1 MTCGVAMLRQLRI
14 KNFYSIREAL
24 ELSLLLNARTPNDF
38 RSIATTDGQKAS
50 KVMALVGAN
59 ASGKTNILKMLAF
72 IHWFIT
78 DSFVGLKP
86 DDSIPVVAHFAS
98 EDAPTEFEL
107 EFELDNKRWKYALK
121 LTAQRV
127 LHESLHRYDYRYVY
141 IFKRDWDAASQR
153 YQVRLKDEFDFSQ
166 KEAQKVRA
174 NASLIATA
182 AQYGQPLALRLV
194 DLNVKTNLTMMG
206 KYNFNDAEQL
216 FSAAE
221 FLYQQPDIL
230 QRLSQLLAEW
240 DLGLSEVFIKEQ
252 TVTDKIGNKN
262 TLYVPIGLHNI
273 AEKNYELLML
283 QESSGTRSAFVLLSK
298 VLPILQTGGLVVID
312 ELESDLHPHMVAA
325 ILDLFF
331 APESNPYNA
340 QVIFS
345 THSHEVLN
353 MLYKEQIVLVEKD
366 AELNTDAYRLDDVE
380 GVRTEDNIYAKY
392 MAGAYGAVPEI

>member
-1 MTCGVAMLRQLRI
+1 MLRRLRI
-14 KNFYSIREAL
+14 KNFYSIRTEL
-24 ELSLLLNARTPNDF
+24 ELSLLLNARTPDDF
-38 RSIATTDGQKAS
+38 RSMPTTDQHKAS
-50 KVMALVGAN
+50 KVIALVGAN
-59 ASGKTNILKMLAF
+59 ASGKTNILKSLAF
-72 IHWFIT
+72 IHWFIK
-78 DSFVGLKP
+78 DSFVSLKP
-86 DDSIPVVAHFAS
+86 DENIPVVTHFAAAG
-98 EDAPTEFEL
+98 EPTEIDI
-107 EFELDNKRWKYALK
+107 EFELDNKRWLYSLK

-127 LHESLHRYDYRYVY
+127 LHESLHRYDYRFSY
-141 IFKRDWDAASQR
+141 IFKRDWDEATQT
-153 YQVRLKDEFDFSQ
+153 YQVKLKDEFDFSR

-182 AQYGQPLALRLV
+182 AQYGQPLALKLV
-194 DLNVKTNLTMMG
+194 NLNVKTNLNMMG
-206 KYNFNDAEQL
+206 KYNFTDVEQL

-221 FLYQQPDIL
+221 FLYRQPDTL
-230 QRLSQLLAEW
+230 QRLSELLAQW

-252 TVTDKIGNKN
+252 TVTDPSGDKN
-262 TLYVPIGLHNI
+262 TLYLPMGSHRMGD
-273 AEKNYELLML
+273 KNYDLLML

-298 VLPILQTGGLVVID
+298 LLPVLASGGLVVID

-331 APESNPYNA
+331 APESNTHNA

-353 MLYKEQIVLVEKD
+353 MLYKEQVVLVEKD

-380 GVRTEDNIYAKY
+380 GVRADDNIYAKY